1 MRLERLPLSDWDTVL
16 PRDGFEPFHTA
27 AALSVLDEHASGEL
41 QLFAGYNGQ
50 NPVALLPLFVH
61 DQPIGS
67 VITSPP
73 PGFSVPRLGPI
84 LMPASPKRSKQ
95 ERLNRRFT
103 DQIVEELDLRDS
115 RRLFRMTG
123 NTEYTDP
130 RPYHWSE
137 FDIETSFTYRLRVD
151 GQSADDLLASCS
163 KSLRREIRDVRDLDA
178 VSVDREGLAGAE
190 AVYNQTKTRYNQQ
203 DESFSLSW
211 SYVRDLV
218 EALDERARTY
228 VARGPDEEFLSG
240 VTVLYSNDAAYF
252 WQGGAR
258 GEYNGTTV
266 NSYLHW
272 QIIEE
277 LIDDPPLDSV
287 TAYDLVGANT
297 DRLCK
302 YKSKFGASL
311 VPYYTVESAGPQMAL
326 AKRAYRAISG

>member
-1 MRLERLPLSDWDTVL
+1 MRLERVPLTDWETLL
-16 PRDGFEPFHTA
+16 PRRGFEPFHTA
-27 AALSVLDEHASGEL
+27 EALSVLDTHADGDL

-50 NPVALLPLFVH
+50 NPVGLLPLFV
-61 DQPIGS
+61 QRKPIGT
-67 VITSPP
+67 VVTSPP

-103 DQIVEELDLRDS
+103 EAIVDELDLRDA
-115 RRLFRMTG
+115 RTLVRIIG
-123 NTEYTDP
+123 NTAYTDP
-130 RPYHWSE
+130 RPFHWSA
-137 FDIETSFTYRLRVD
+137 FDIGTSFTYRLSVE
-151 GQSADDLLASCS
+151 GQSTDELLANCS
-163 KSLRREIRDVRDLDA
+163 KSLRREIRDVRDLD
-178 VSVDREGLAGAE
+178 VRVEREGLDGAE
-190 AVYNQTKTRYNQQ
+190 AIYEQTSERYDQQ

-218 EALDERARTY
+218 ESLGPRAQSY
-228 VARGPDEEFLSG
+228 VARDPNGEFLSG
-240 VTVLYSNDAAYF
+240 ITVLYSNDAAYF

-272 QIIEE
+272 QIIED
-277 LIDDPPLDSV
+277 LVDDPPVESV
-287 TAYDLVGANT
+287 TAYDLMGANT

-311 VPYYTVESAGPQMAL
+311 EPYYTVESTGPQMEL
-326 AKRAYRAISG
+326 AKRAYQVISG

>member
-1 MRLERLPLSDWDTVL
+1 MRLERLPLSEWETVL
-16 PRDGFEPFHTA
+16 PRDGFEPFHTP
-27 AALSVLDEHASGEL
+27 AALSVLDDHASGEL

-61 DQPIGS
+61 DQPIGT
-67 VITSPP
+67 VVTSPP
-73 PGFSVPRLGPI
+73 PGFGVSRLGPI

-103 DQIVEELDLRDS
+103 EQILKELDLRDS

-123 NTEYTDP
+123 NTAYTDP
-130 RPYHWSE
+130 RPYHWSAFE
-137 FDIETSFTYRLRVD
+137 IGTSFTYRLTVE
-151 GQSADDLLASCS
+151 GQSADDLLAKCS
-163 KSLRREIRDVRDLDA
+163 KSLRREIRDVRALD
-178 VSVDREGLAGAE
+178 VDVEREGLRGAE
-190 AVYNQTKTRYNQQ
+190 AIYQQTKERYTQQ
-203 DESFSLSW
+203 GESFSLSW
-211 SYVRDLV
+211 PYVRDLV

-228 VARGPDEEFLSG
+228 VARGPDGEFLSG
-240 VTVLYSNDAAYF
+240 ITVLYSNDAAYF

-277 LIDDPPLDSV
+277 LIDDPPFESV
-287 TAYDLVGANT
+287 TVYDLVGANT

-311 VPYYTVESAGPQMAL
+311 EPYYTVESAGPQMTL